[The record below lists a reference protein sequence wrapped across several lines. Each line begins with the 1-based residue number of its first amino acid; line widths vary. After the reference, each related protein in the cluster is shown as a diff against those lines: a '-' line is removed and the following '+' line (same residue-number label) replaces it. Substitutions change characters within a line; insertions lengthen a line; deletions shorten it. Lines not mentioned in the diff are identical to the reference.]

1 MSRFVPSS
9 RGVGAT
15 PIGAV
20 IRRSLTVLVAVTV
33 AAVGCSG
40 SDDSVASTTSTT
52 PESSAAPE
60 QSLPRYRTDGLRL
73 TVSPSQPLVIYNV
86 YPTGAQ
92 PELIEQVVTLW
103 PKDLLPYLAI
113 QIVPNDMDAL
123 TPAEKA
129 AAVDEMLAA
138 SDEAE
143 VAVILQTLTL
153 FGNEGPD
160 DAAVDTAFENHPSLV
175 GIGVAELSANYQ
187 TSISGLQDD
196 QRTELAKRI
205 EQAARHDA
213 VLLWA
218 DMGYL
223 GPQVFIDAGADPV
236 LHPLMRE
243 HRDNIIVQVK
253 QNGLG
258 RRFGT
263 QSAAL
268 GLYLSDMA
276 SAWGINSEDWLWW
289 EASLQRLGDPQVPGG
304 LAADGMVR
312 SEHQLRARL
321 TYPEALFGT
330 EMLLAAASGGSV
342 FSIEKPERGTID
354 PAGTGEI
361 SPAGEHVVFP
371 VLRRLS
377 QGRMIPSRQEVQ
389 ARTRLAL
396 QPETRDDPA
405 FATDLVFSELYGPDG
420 CTEADRLSCAQ
431 RQWLPSTGRYGI
443 VPTLPALAGDD
454 ITSRFPVVMAPTAAL
469 EAGAAALDARAA
481 TDIAAT
487 GDSWAAPAADGDVW
501 FVANPNENEDERS
514 SFELPAFRG
523 TDDVKVGGDLGR
535 HTFVTV
541 DGRSGLSLLVDNYRT
556 DSDRLWDE
564 NISEE
569 ALADLPLDEVGDAA
583 PDSTTLTFDYPT
595 GTDRPKVN
603 VSGAKVAEKWDADS
617 ARLTLTFSHR
627 GAVEITVS

>member
-1 MSRFVPSS
+1 MIRTAKAI
-9 RGVGAT
+9 AT
-15 PIGAV
+15 TWL
-20 IRRSLTVLVAVTV
+20 LTVLIAVTV
-33 AAVGCSG
+33 VAAGCSG
-40 SDDSVASTTSTT
+40 SDDSAPSTSGSATPSST
-52 PESSAAPE
+52 PVP
-60 QSLPRYRTDGLRL
+60 QLPRYRTDGLRL
-73 TVSPSQPLVIYNV
+73 AVSPSQPLVIYNV
-86 YPTGAQ
+86 YPSGAQ
-92 PELIEQVVTLW
+92 PELIDQVVALW

-129 AAVDEMLAA
+129 AAVDRMLDA
-138 SDEAE
+138 SDKAQ

-160 DAAVDTAFENHPSLV
+160 DAAVDAAFDAHPSLV

-187 TSISGLQDD
+187 TSIGGLQDD
-196 QRTELAKRI
+196 QRAGLAKRI

-223 GPQVFIDAGADPV
+223 GPQVFVDAGADPV
-236 LHPLMRE
+236 LYPLMRK

-268 GLYLSDMA
+268 GMYLSDMA

-304 LAADGMVR
+304 LTLDGMVR
-312 SEHQLRARL
+312 SDHQVRARL

-354 PAGTGEI
+354 PAGTGKI

-371 VLRRLS
+371 VLRRLIHDH
-377 QGRMIPSRQEVQ
+377 MIPSRDEVES
-389 ARTRLAL
+389 RVKLAL
-396 QPETRDDPA
+396 RPETRDDPA
-405 FATDLVFSELYGPDG
+405 LATDLVFSELYGPDG

-443 VPTLPALAGDD
+443 VPTLPALARDD
-454 ITSRFPVVMAPTAAL
+454 TTGRFPLVMTPTAAL
-469 EAGAAALDARAA
+469 EAGAAVIDAKAA
-481 TDIAAT
+481 MADAAT
-487 GDSWAAPAADGDVW
+487 GDSWAAPAAGSDLW
-501 FVANPNENEDERS
+501 FVANPNENDDTRS
-514 SFELPAFRG
+514 SFELPALRG
-523 TDDVKVGGDLGR
+523 ADDVKVGGELGR
-535 HTFVTV
+535 HAFVTV

-569 ALADLPLDEVGDAA
+569 ALADLPQDQVGDAA
-583 PDSTTLTFDYPT
+583 ADSTTLTFDYPS
-595 GTDRPKVN
+595 GADRPKVKA
-603 VSGAKVAEKWDADS
+603 SGAKVVEKWDAGS

-627 GAVEITVS
+627 GAVEITIS

>member
-1 MSRFVPSS
+1 MYRFDADHPRSGSLAASS
-9 RGVGAT
+9 LA
-15 PIGAV
+15 
-20 IRRSLTVLVAVTV
+20 RRLFTVLVAVTV
-33 AAVGCSG
+33 VTAGCSG
-40 SDDSVASTTSTT
+40 SDDSAPTTTSRTAT
-52 PESSAAPE
+52 SSSAPVPE
-60 QSLPRYRTDGLRL
+60 LPRYRTDGLRL
-73 TVSPSQPLVIYNV
+73 AVSPSEPLVIYNV
-86 YPTGAQ
+86 YPSGAQ
-92 PELIEQVVTLW
+92 PELIDQVVELW

-123 TPAEKA
+123 TPDEKA
-129 AAVDEMLAA
+129 AAVDEMLDA
-138 SDEAE
+138 SDEAQ

-153 FGNEGPD
+153 FGNDGPD
-160 DAAVDTAFENHPSLV
+160 DAAVDTAFEDHPSLV

-187 TSISGLQDD
+187 TSIGGLQDD
-196 QRTELAKRI
+196 QRAELAKRI

-223 GPQVFIDAGADPV
+223 GPQVFVDAGADPV
-236 LHPLMRE
+236 LYPLMRE

-268 GLYLSDMA
+268 GMYLSEMA

-304 LAADGMVR
+304 LTIDGMAR
-312 SEHQLRARL
+312 SDHQVRARL

-330 EMLLAAASGGSV
+330 EMLLVAASGGSV

-371 VLRRLS
+371 VLRRLIND
-377 QGRMIPSRQEVQ
+377 QMIPSRDEVES
-389 ARTRLAL
+389 RVKLAL

-454 ITSRFPVVMAPTAAL
+454 ITSRFPLVMTPTAAL
-469 EAGAAALDARAA
+469 EAGASIAAEAA
-481 TDIAAT
+481 MADAAT
-487 GDSWAAPAADGDVW
+487 GDSWATPAADGDIW
-501 FVANPNENEDERS
+501 FVANPNENDDKRS
-514 SFELPAFRG
+514 SFELPELSSAG
-523 TDDVKVGGDLGR
+523 DVKVGGELGR
-535 HTFVTV
+535 HAFVMV
-541 DGRSGLSLLVDNYRT
+541 DGRSGISLLVDNYRT

-569 ALADLPLDEVGDAA
+569 ALAELPQDEVGDAA
-583 PDSTTLTFDYPT
+583 ADSTTLTFDYPS
-595 GTDRPKVN
+595 GADRPKVKA
-603 VSGAKVAEKWDADS
+603 SGAKVDEKWDADS
-617 ARLTLTFSHR
+617 ARLTLTISHR
-627 GAVEITVS
+627 GPVEISID

>member
-1 MSRFVPSS
+1 LSRFDPAPRRPGST
-9 RGVGAT
+9 A
-15 PIGAV
+15 IGGLL
-20 IRRSLTVLVAVTV
+20 RRLLTVLIAVTAV
-33 AAVGCSG
+33 AAGCSG
-40 SDDSVASTTSTT
+40 SDDSASTSTSKSTT
-52 PESSAAPE
+52 PDTTPAPE
-60 QSLPRYRTDGLRL
+60 LPRYRTDGLRL

-86 YPTGAQ
+86 YPSGAQ
-92 PELIEQVVTLW
+92 PELIEQVVALW

-123 TPAEKA
+123 TPADKA
-129 AAVDEMLAA
+129 AAVDEMLDA

-160 DAAVDTAFENHPSLV
+160 EAAVDAAFEAHPSLA

-187 TSISGLQDD
+187 TSIGGLQDD
-196 QRTELAKRI
+196 QRAELAKRI

-223 GPQVFIDAGADPV
+223 GPQVFVDAGADPV
-236 LHPLMRE
+236 LYPLMRE

-268 GLYLSDMA
+268 GMYLSEMA
-276 SAWGINSEDWLWW
+276 GAWGINSEDWLWW

-312 SEHQLRARL
+312 SEYQVRARL

-330 EMLLAAASGGSV
+330 EMLLVAASGGSV

-371 VLRRLS
+371 VLRRLIDDH
-377 QGRMIPSRQEVQ
+377 MIPSRDEVES
-389 ARTRLAL
+389 RVKLAL

-405 FATDLVFSELYGPDG
+405 LATDLVFSELYGPDG
-420 CTEADRLSCAQ
+420 CTPDDRLSCAQ

-454 ITSRFPVVMAPTAAL
+454 ITSRFPLVMTPTAAL
-469 EAGAAALDARAA
+469 EAGAAVIDAKAA
-481 TDIAAT
+481 MADAAT
-487 GDSWAAPAADGDVW
+487 GDSWAAPAADGDIW
-501 FVANPNENEDERS
+501 FVANPNENDDKRS
-514 SFELPAFRG
+514 SFELPAL
-523 TDDVKVGGDLGR
+523 TSADDVKVGGELGR
-535 HTFVTV
+535 HAFVMV

-564 NISEE
+564 DISEE
-569 ALADLPLDEVGDAA
+569 ALGKLPLDQVGDAA
-583 PDSTTLTFDYPT
+583 PDSTTLTFTYPS
-595 GTDRPKVN
+595 GTDRPKVKA
-603 VSGAKVAEKWDADS
+603 SGAEVDEKWDAG
-617 ARLTLTFSHR
+617 AALLTLTFTHR
-627 GAVEITVS
+627 GAVEITVG